1 MMKTKVV
8 ILYLSILAV
17 VSIAGCDSRHSYDAR
32 LRTADSL
39 LRVNNPDSALQVLSV
54 MDSAGLRSASDRA
67 YHALLLTQAQYRSYA
82 DISSDSTINVALD
95 YYKRHDGEQEKLTRS
110 YIYKGA
116 VTEVLGNPESA
127 MTCG

>member
-67 YHALLLTQAQYRSYA
+67 YHALLLTQAQYRYLQRCGDRGA
-82 DISSDSTINVALD
+82 RQPRVG
-95 YYKRHDGEQEKLTRS
+95 HDL
-110 YIYKGA
+110 
-116 VTEVLGNPESA
+116 L
-127 MTCG
+127 